1 MKLKELL
8 KNDDFIQRE
17 VSKETSEK
25 ITLFYFKSICDEKKI
40 NDNIISSF
48 YGTTHM
54 AEFEDYI
61 MSFEEWSLIDEE
73 KIAVEKVFSGCLIIL
88 LEHKFYSVKLENFE
102 TRAIRG
108 PADKTQIL
116 YDKELFRR

>member
-1 MKLKELL
+1 MM
-8 KNDDFIQRE
+8 
-17 VSKETSEK
+17 
-25 ITLFYFKSICDEKKI
+25 TLFNGKLVKKHQKKSHFFILSLYVMKKI